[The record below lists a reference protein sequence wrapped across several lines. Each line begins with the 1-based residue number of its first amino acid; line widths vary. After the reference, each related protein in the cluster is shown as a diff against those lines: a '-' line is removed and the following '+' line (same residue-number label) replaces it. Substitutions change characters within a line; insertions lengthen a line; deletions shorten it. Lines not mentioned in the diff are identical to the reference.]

1 MKINTVWA
9 IYFSPVGNTEKI
21 ITSIA
26 DSIGKELDA
35 VVKKLDYTLP
45 ITREEK
51 NLFCKS
57 DLVIW
62 GTPVYAGRIPNKLL
76 SYVQNNFIG
85 NDALAVP
92 VVVFGNRSFDD
103 ALVELQNMLEGNGFH
118 TIAGA
123 GFVAQHAFSDILSVG
138 RPDKADMDSVQEFS
152 ERISE
157 KSKMLEGIPCPICLK
172 GNNPPKEYYTPKG
185 LDGKPAVFL
194 KAKPKTDAE
203 KCNSCGVCVNSCPM
217 GAINKENPA
226 EITGICIKCHA
237 CINKCRKK
245 AKFFDDKAFLSH
257 KLMLER
263 DFKRRTEPEVFI

>member
-1 MKINTVWA
+1 MKIDTVWA

-21 ITSIA
+21 ICSIA
-26 DSIGKELDA
+26 DSIAKNLGA
-35 VVKKLDYTLP
+35 SVKKLDYTLP
-45 ITREEK
+45 AIREEK
-51 NLFCKS
+51 KSFCKS

-76 SYVQNNFIG
+76 PFMQNSFMG

-103 ALVELQNMLEGNGFH
+103 ALVELQNVLEDNGFH

-123 GFVAQHAFSDILSVG
+123 GFIAQHAFSDTLSVG
-138 RPDKADMDSVQEFS
+138 RPDKSDMDKAQEFS
-152 ERISE
+152 ERLIEKVKGLEHISQ
-157 KSKMLEGIPCPICLK
+157 PIYLK
-172 GNNPPKEYYTPKG
+172 GNHPPKEYYTPKG
-185 LDGKPAVFL
+185 LDGKPVVFL
-194 KAKPKTDAE
+194 KAKPKTDVQ
-203 KCNSCGVCVNSCPM
+203 KCNHCGVCVINCPM

-226 EITGICIKCHA
+226 EITGVCIKCHA

-245 AKFFDDKAFLSH
+245 AKFFDDKAFISH

-263 DFKRRTEPEVFI
+263 DFQTRKEPELFI

>member
-1 MKINTVWA
+1 MKINKVWA

-21 ITSIA
+21 ICSIA
-26 DSIGKELDA
+26 DSIGEKLD
-35 VVKKLDYTLP
+35 VEVKKLDYTLP
-45 ITREEK
+45 VKREDNK
-51 NLFCKS
+51 SFSKS

-76 SYVQNNFIG
+76 PYVQNNFIG

-103 ALVELQNMLEGNGFH
+103 ALVELQNVLEDDGFH

-123 GFVAQHAFSDILSVG
+123 GFAAQHAFSDILSVG
-138 RPDKADMDSVQEFS
+138 RPDKLDMDKVQEFS

-157 KSKMLEGIPCPICLK
+157 KVKVMEDIPQPIYLK
-172 GNNPPKEYYTPKG
+172 GNHPPKEYYTPKG

-194 KAKPKTDAE
+194 KAKPKTNLE
-203 KCNSCGVCVNSCPM
+203 KCNNCGICVSNCPM
-217 GAINKENPA
+217 GSINKENPS
-226 EITGICIKCHA
+226 EITGVCIKCHA
-237 CINKCRKK
+237 CIKKCGQK
-245 AKFFDDKAFLSH
+245 AKFFDDEAFISH

-263 DFKRRTEPEVFI
+263 DFISRKEPELFI